1 MDVTLNQLGI
11 ELVGLLGQSSVD
23 LALLTALV
31 LMANRLLPL
40 QSPALRHFIWVLVLL
55 KPVVALAISS
65 PWTLFAPMN
74 PASQPQFSVLYYVP
88 SFASVEVSNMVA
100 VANVGSAS
108 LLTAGWLAAVWIAG
122 VALLLVRILLGYGV
136 MSNLRRQVRVHSTGC
151 LFNVLQQARC
161 ALSVNAY
168 ISVGQRGD
176 FGRHSLS
183 GRDGYFQAVDRAS
196 CRLVR

>member
-1 MDVTLNQLGI
+1 MGPN
-11 ELVGLLGQSSVD
+11 E
-23 LALLTALV
+23 
-31 LMANRLLPL
+31 
-40 QSPALRHFIWVLVLL
+40 
-55 KPVVALAISS
+55 
-65 PWTLFAPMN
+65 
-74 PASQPQFSVLYYVP
+74 
-88 SFASVEVSNMVA
+88 
-100 VANVGSAS
+100 GSAS

-168 ISVGQRGD
+168 NQCGQRGD

>member
-1 MDVTLNQLGI
+1 MNVTLNQLGI
-11 ELVGLLGQSSVD
+11 ELVGLLGQSSVE

-40 QSPALRHFIWVLVLL
+40 QSPALRHFIWALVLL

-65 PWTLFAPMN
+65 PWTLFAPMD
-74 PASQPQFSVLYYVP
+74 SVLYDVP

-122 VALLLVRILLGYGV
+122 ENTAWLWRYVEFTAP
-136 MSNLRRQVRVHSTGC
+136 
-151 LFNVLQQARC
+151 
-161 ALSVNAY
+161 
-168 ISVGQRGD
+168 
-176 FGRHSLS
+176 
-183 GRDGYFQAVDRAS
+183 RAS
-196 CRLVR
+196 T